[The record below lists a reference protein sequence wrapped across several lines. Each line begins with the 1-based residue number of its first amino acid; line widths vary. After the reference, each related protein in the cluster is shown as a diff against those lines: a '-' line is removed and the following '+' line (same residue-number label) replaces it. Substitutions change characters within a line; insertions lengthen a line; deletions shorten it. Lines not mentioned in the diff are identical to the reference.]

1 LVNEDPKDAL
11 LRNFTN
17 ELDNLK
23 KQLADL
29 TKDSNITLYDNV
41 ENVENGNHNFNS
53 RNNKIPEIDRIK
65 KENERLMEE

>member
-1 LVNEDPKDAL
+1 
-11 LRNFTN
+11 
-17 ELDNLK
+17 
-23 KQLADL
+23 
-29 TKDSNITLYDNV
+29 V